1 MVLAAGLTWW
11 MDVILLHRV
20 AAGTDHAVRLAAVLT
35 YVGVDGT
42 YTLARALGITA
53 MVFAYATVVLG
64 LLPARAN
71 GDQAGKRAGTRPLRP
86 AGTLHRQ
93 AGAATLAL
101 VAAHAAVPYS
111 SVVPPYGGWRTNFVP
126 WAQPVSWGLKAASWE
141 SLGVLAFYLL
151 ALTGPTYYLVRRR
164 RRAWTIVHR
173 VAVLAYALAVA
184 HVFLLGTDFLV
195 AGPARLALLA
205 AQVPLLLL
213 VCRRLTSEV
222 GPADG
227 RARRLAP
234 PVRWTGA
241 VISGAAAAGLAA
253 LTVLSATGEYAQ
265 GMRL

>member
-1 MVLAAGLTWW
+1 MALAAGLTWW

-64 LLPARAN
+64 LLPPWVN
-71 GDQAGKRAGTRPLRP
+71 GDPGRKWAGA
-86 AGTLHRQ
+86 LHRQ
-93 AGAATLAL
+93 GGAATLAL

-126 WAQPVSWGLKAASWE
+126 WAQPVSWGLRAASWQ

-151 ALTGPTYYLVRRR
+151 VLTGPTYYLVRRR
-164 RRAWTIVHR
+164 HQAWRMVHR
-173 VAVLAYALAVA
+173 LAVVAYALAVA

-213 VCRRLTSEV
+213 LCRRLTSDI
-222 GPADG
+222 G
-227 RARRLAP
+227 AP
-234 PVRWTGA
+234 G
-241 VISGAAAAGLAA
+241 
-253 LTVLSATGEYAQ
+253 
-265 GMRL
+265 

>member
-11 MDVILLHRV
+11 MDVILVHRV
-20 AAGTDHAVRLAAVLT
+20 AAGTDRAVRLAAVLT

-64 LLPARAN
+64 LLPPGPN
-71 GDQAGKRAGTRPLRP
+71 GDAVRNWPGTLHRQ

-93 AGAATLAL
+93 AGAVTLAL

-151 ALTGPTYYLVRRR
+151 VLTGPTYYLVRRR
-164 RRAWTIVHR
+164 RRAWRMVHR
-173 VAVLAYALAVA
+173 VAVVAYALAVA

-213 VCRRLTSEV
+213 VCRRLASEV
-222 GPADG
+222 APTDG

-234 PVRWTGA
+234 RVRWTGA